1 MIPIL
6 RVTELFTKYSEGYR
20 RTQKV
25 MTSSILGMRVTIV
38 YWGYP
43 SRANIDQLGMKLTGS
58 SSFLSR
64 TLPSSHRAL
73 EISVFTLRVLLVFA
87 YCVT

>member
-6 RVTELFTKYSEGYR
+6 QVTEMFTNYSEGYH

-58 SSFLSR
+58 SSLNLSTAEKALIEQN
-64 TLPSSHRAL
+64 TLILSPNGGRL
-73 EISVFTLRVLLVFA
+73 GGNLL
-87 YCVT
+87 